1 MMDHQEVQEL
11 LPAYADQEL
20 GIVETLEIQRHLN
33 GCADCQREYTAQC
46 IVSARFKKEAGYFD
60 APPHLAQRIIAALP
74 QDAASIRFWHVNWRN
89 FRWRNVGAAMAT
101 MLALAWSVGLY
112 LNLPSDQD
120 KLTEEVIASH
130 VRSLQVDHLSDV
142 VSTDQHTVKPWFN
155 GKLNFS
161 PPVVDLAPQGFP
173 LIGGRLDYLAGRPV
187 AALVYRHAK
196 HPINLYIW
204 PTTDRDAPPQS
215 QSRQGYHLVHWT
227 WDGMNYWTASD
238 LAAADLQQF
247 ADMVRSV
254 VRQ

>member
-11 LPAYADQEL
+11 LPAYVDQEL
-20 GIVETLEIQRHLN
+20 GIVETLELQRHLE
-33 GCADCQREYTAQC
+33 GCADCQREYAAQR
-46 IVSARFKKEAGYFD
+46 IVSARFKKEAAYFD
-60 APPHLAQRIIAALP
+60 APAHLTQRIMAALP
-74 QDAASIRFWHVNWRN
+74 QDEASTRFWQRSWGINWRN
-89 FRWRNVGAAMAT
+89 AGAALAA

-120 KLTEEVIASH
+120 KLTDEVVASH

-161 PPVVDLAPQGFP
+161 PPVVDLASQGFP
-173 LIGGRLDYLAGRPV
+173 LTGGRLDYLGGRPV
-187 AALVYRHAK
+187 AALVYRHAQ

-204 PTTDRDAPPQS
+204 PTTERDVAPQL
-215 QSRQGYHLVHWT
+215 QNRQGYHLVRWT
-227 WDGMNYWTASD
+227 WDGMSYWAVSD
-238 LAAADLQQF
+238 LAARDLEQF
-247 ADMVRSV
+247 GGMVRSM